1 MPVMIAGTSA
11 IVKIEIPS
19 RSRHVQNAVHINI
32 GMAFRF
38 RIFDL
43 VAEGCGKGGALLHV
57 HIAAPLSQP
66 HGYDAVPCNGNTA
79 SVRGIGRRSR
89 NRHIHA
95 IKNQMRTLIVHAG
108 GRRVSLPVVCRPY
121 GVAFPIPRPCKI
133 RTAKIGNLPEIR
145 RGCGMGIRVN
155 AGEGNQGSEKGG
167 TQRRRKMKSHTDQR
181 YCGQ

>member
-1 MPVMIAGTSA
+1 MIIGTGT

-19 RSRHVQNAVHINI
+19 RSSHVQSAVHIDI
-32 GMAFRF
+32 GMPLWLH
-38 RIFDL
+38 IFEL
-43 VAEGCGKGGALLHV
+43 GTERSGKGGTLFHV
-57 HIAAPLSQP
+57 NIAAPLSKP
-66 HGYDAVPCNGNTA
+66 HRHTSVPRNGNTA

-108 GRRVSLPVVCRPY
+108 RRRASLPVACRPHS
-121 GVAFPIPRPCKI
+121 VAFPSPRPCKI
-133 RTAKIGNLPEIR
+133 RTAKIGDLPEIR
-145 RGCGMGIRVN
+145 RGCSMGIRVN

-167 TQRRRKMKSHTDQR
+167 TQRRRKMKSHIDQR